1 MSGEKR
7 RLVVGVS
14 GASGAPLAL
23 ACLEELR
30 RHPEWEVHLIVS
42 AGAAET
48 LRWESSRSLEEM
60 KALAHTCYETGN
72 IGAGPASGTFR
83 TEGMLIAPCSMKTLA
98 WIHSG
103 YAGNLLLLA
112 ADVTLKEGRRL
123 VLCPRESPLSAIH
136 LRNMQELAAMG
147 AVIAPP
153 VITCY
158 LRDCSAQGM
167 IRQCAARLLERF
179 GIETG
184 CVQRWKDG
192 EEE

>member
-1 MSGEKR
+1 MRKKR
-7 RLVVGVS
+7 LILGIS
-14 GASGAPLAL
+14 GASGAAIGIEAL
-23 ACLEELR
+23 EMMR
-30 RHPEWEVHLIVS
+30 GQSGWECHLIMTR
-42 AGAAET
+42 AAEQT
-48 LRWESSRSLEEM
+48 IETETAYSAKQV
-60 KALAHTCYETGN
+60 KALADAAYDCFDT
-72 IGAGPASGTFR
+72 AAPPASGSFR
-83 TEGMLIAPCSMKTLA
+83 ADGMLIAPCSMKTLA
-98 WIHSG
+98 GIHSG
-103 YAGNLLLLA
+103 YAGNLLLRA